1 MTKGDIALDLDKFVV
16 RSEEFIYGNVY
27 NSKHI
32 AFTVTENY
40 VCYAGIVLTSIL
52 ENSLGEYSFHIFS
65 TNYYKNDMEKMRKTE
80 KINLLFS
87 FYDGMPYFKTFLPY
101 IP

>member
-40 VCYAGIVLTSIL
+40 VCYGTMWMGKSW
-52 ENSLGEYSFHIFS
+52 
-65 TNYYKNDMEKMRKTE
+65 
-80 KINLLFS
+80 
-87 FYDGMPYFKTFLPY
+87 
-101 IP
+101 